1 MSVPKRARQGG
12 MPSKQLNK
20 IQIHLSDN
28 RSDTAVFQSVNVP
41 TRLGDW
47 SVVSG
52 HASCGRQPTVLCK
65 NAANRVAVEPTFLR
79 NEEKIRTQVGWPLI
93 QPGPQGRNFV
103 HARSSSHPKEGLR
116 SLQRPLEA
124 LNCDF
129 HVAPI
134 NVAESERNQFA
145 RPKSVLKA
153 NDQQGVISSAP
164 SSSSFEHI
172 EQFIFAQML
181 ERV

>member
-12 MPSKQLNK
+12 MSSKQLDK
-20 IQIHLSDN
+20 IQIHFSDN
-28 RSDTAVFQSVNVP
+28 RSDTAVFQRVNVP

-47 SVVSG
+47 SVVSV
-52 HASCGRQPTVLCK
+52 HASFGRQPTVPRK
-65 NAANRVAVEPTFLR
+65 NAINRVAVEPTFLR
-79 NEEKIRTQVGWPLI
+79 NEEKIRTRIGWPLI

-103 HARSSSHPKEGLR
+103 HARSSPHPKEGLR
-116 SLQRPLEA
+116 SFQRSLES

-134 NVAESERNQFA
+134 DVAQPERNQFA
-145 RPKSVLKA
+145 CPKSVLKA
-153 NDQQGVISSAP
+153 NDQHGMISSAT
-164 SSSSFEHI
+164 SSSSFENF

-181 ERV
+181 E

>member
-12 MPSKQLNK
+12 MSSEQLDK
-20 IQIHLSDN
+20 IQIHLSDD
-28 RSDTAVFQSVNVP
+28 RSNATVLQCVDVP
-41 TRLGDW
+41 ARFTDW
-47 SVVSG
+47 SLASG
-52 HASCGRQPTVLCK
+52 NARFGRQAAVLCK
-65 NAANRVAVEPTFLR
+65 NAVNRVAVEPTFLR

-93 QPGPQGRNFV
+93 QPVPQGRNFV

-116 SLQRPLEA
+116 SFQRPLET

-134 NVAESERNQFA
+134 NVAEPERNQFA
-145 RPKSVLKA
+145 CPKSVLEA
-153 NDQQGVISSAP
+153 NNQQCVISSAL
-164 SSSSFEHI
+164 SSSSFENI